1 MGEKKL
7 SPDVEIR
14 LHNYVETQIGL
25 PFEFGVN
32 DCPLFTL
39 GAIDIM
45 LNTKHRADFTG
56 KWKDQKSAWKYAKLN
71 GDIYEH
77 LLKWNFKR
85 VNIQYTQIGDI
96 IIMAQDLAHAK
107 KWRSVALCMGSN
119 IAIVTE
125 DYGVQLLDIRAVPNV
140 TGVVRWQSA

>member
-1 MGEKKL
+1 L
-7 SPDVEIR
+7 NPNVEIK
-14 LHNYVETQIGL
+14 LHNYVENQIGI

-45 LNTKHRADFTG
+45 LNTEHRKDFIG
-56 KWKDQKSAWKYAKLN
+56 KWHDQKSAWKYAKKN

-77 LLKWNFKR
+77 LLKWDFKR
-85 VNIQYTQIGDI
+85 VNIQFIQTGDI
-96 IIMAQDLAHAK
+96 IIMVQDLAHAK
-107 KWRSVALCMGSN
+107 KWRSVAVCIGSKV
-119 IAIVTE
+119 AIVTE
-125 DYGVQLLDIRAVPNV
+125 ENGVQLVNIRDIPNV

>member
-1 MGEKKL
+1 MN
-7 SPDVEIR
+7 PDVEIK

-45 LNTKHRADFTG
+45 LGTNHRKDFLG
-56 KWKDQKSAWKYAKLN
+56 KWKDQKSAWKYAKIN

-77 LLKWNFKR
+77 LLKWGFKR
-85 VNIQYTQIGDI
+85 VNIQYIHVGDI

-107 KWRSVALCMGSN
+107 QWRSVAVCMGSK
-119 IAIVTE
+119 IAIVSNE
-125 DYGVQLLDIRAVPNV
+125 NGVELVNIRQVPNV
-140 TGVVRWQSA
+140 TGVVRHGS

>member
-1 MGEKKL
+1 MN
-7 SPDVEIR
+7 PNVEIK
-14 LHNYVETQIGL
+14 LKNYVESQIGL

-45 LNTKHRADFTG
+45 LDTEYKKDFIG
-56 KWKDQKSAWKYAKLN
+56 KWKDQKSAWKYAKKH

-77 LLKWNFKR
+77 LLKWGFKR
-85 VNIQYTQIGDI
+85 VNIQFMQIGDI

-107 KWRSVALCMGSN
+107 KWRSVAVCMGSQV
-119 IAIVTE
+119 AIVTE
-125 DYGVQLLDIRAVPNV
+125 DYGVQLVNIRAVPNV
-140 TGVVRWQSA
+140 TGVVRWQ